1 MRKKSN
7 KNNRNQTRMLR
18 SSGGKRKHES
28 AWDTKGQSALTQQWL
43 RGRERDVWKMQ
54 RNDREITKPGPNSK
68 ESKSSA
74 HAAINSQMA
83 AYPRE
88 TLLGKEMERERGG
101 KQGHLHMTLPFPVK
115 EEKEM

>member
-1 MRKKSN
+1 
-7 KNNRNQTRMLR
+7 
-18 SSGGKRKHES
+18 
-28 AWDTKGQSALTQQWL
+28 
-43 RGRERDVWKMQ
+43 MQ
-54 RNDREITKPGPNSK
+54 RNEKSLNQDQIPKDT
-68 ESKSSA
+68 SKSSV

-101 KQGHLHMTLPFPVK
+101 EQGHLHTTLPFPVK

>member
-1 MRKKSN
+1 MKIRGIQKDTVHSH
-7 KNNRNQTRMLR
+7 
-18 SSGGKRKHES
+18 SSGSGGMKETYGKCKGMTEES
-28 AWDTKGQSALTQQWL
+28 LNQDQIPKDT
-43 RGRERDVWKMQ
+43 
-54 RNDREITKPGPNSK
+54 
-68 ESKSSA
+68 SKSST

-101 KQGHLHMTLPFPVK
+101 KQGQLHMTLPFPVK